1 MDYRGFHGE
10 GQWYKGNLHCHTTIS
25 DGNLTPEEVVDL
37 YKSHGYS
44 FLAISDHNIYTDFG
58 SSFNSEDF
66 VILPAVEA
74 AAVLVEREGSSN
86 CLKTHHIH
94 GILAPSAGDGAAASA
109 PGNCGAAGEGHECG
123 SAPADTAAAKD
134 FFAAAAADGQN
145 GAPLEH
151 MEEVP
156 TRVFAGQW
164 DGAAVA
170 QALSDDLRARSCIT
184 IYNHPIWSR
193 VRESEFIHTTGLT
206 ALEIYN
212 YNTVNESGT
221 GYDTTYWDVMLREG
235 KKIWGVASDDN
246 HNTEYFEDS
255 CGGFI
260 VVKAPKLSREDITQA
275 IVDGNYYSSSG
286 PEIYDW
292 GIHDQVAYVTCS
304 PVERVN
310 FIAGNYVGAGA
321 TVLSE
326 DGSDSVDYALLR
338 LRGDE
343 TYVRV
348 ECVDSHGRTAWSNPI
363 FLERP

>member
-1 MDYRGFHGE
+1 MLLLHVHRQRRLRGGESMDYKGFHGE
-10 GQWYKGNLHCHTTIS
+10 GQWYKGNLHCHTTVS
-25 DGNLTPEEVVDL
+25 DGSLTPEEVVTL
-37 YKSHGYS
+37 YKSNGYS

-58 SSFNSEDF
+58 SNFNNEAF

-74 AAVLVEREGSSN
+74 AAVLLEREGSAN
-86 CLKTHHIH
+86 CLKAHHIH
-94 GILAPSAGDGAAASA
+94 GILAPEPYGQEAAAMDRGRS
-109 PGNCGAAGEGHECG
+109 GACAFKGPFG
-123 SAPADTAAAKD
+123 
-134 FFAAAAADGQN
+134 
-145 GAPLEH
+145 H
-151 MEEVP
+151 MEEMP
-156 TRVFAGQW
+156 ARVFSGQW

-170 QALSDDLRARSCIT
+170 QSLCDDLKKRSCIT

-206 ALEIYN
+206 ALEIFN

-235 KKIWGVASDDN
+235 KRIWAVASDDN

-255 CGGFI
+255 CGGYI
-260 VVKAPKLSREDITQA
+260 VVKASELTRQAITQA
-275 IVDGNYYSSSG
+275 IVDGNYYSSCG

-292 GIHDQVAYVTCS
+292 GICDQVAYVTCS

-326 DGSDSVDYALLR
+326 DGTDSVDYALLR

-343 TYVRV
+343 TYIRV
-348 ECVDSHGRTAWSNPI
+348 ECVDAAGRTAWSNPI
-363 FLERP
+363 FLDKS

>member
-94 GILAPSAGDGAAASA
+94 GILAPSAGDGA
-109 PGNCGAAGEGHECG
+109 
-123 SAPADTAAAKD
+123 
-134 FFAAAAADGQN
+134 
-145 GAPLEH
+145 PLEH

-193 VRESEFIHTTGLT
+193 IRESEFIHTTGLT

-321 TVLSE
+321 TVLCE

>member
-1 MDYRGFHGE
+1 MDIHGFQGD
-10 GQWYKGNLHCHTTIS
+10 GKWYKGNLHCHTTLS
-25 DGNLTPEEVVDL
+25 DGSLTPEEVVEL
-37 YKSHGYS
+37 YKSNGYS
-44 FLAISDHNIYTDFG
+44 FLAISDHNIFTDFG
-58 SSFNSEDF
+58 NTFNTDDF
-66 VILPAVEA
+66 VILPAIEA
-74 AAVLVEREGSSN
+74 SAALFDKKWSTN

-94 GILAPSAGDGAAASA
+94 GIAAPCTKDYSSAS
-109 PGNCGAAGEGHECG
+109 P
-123 SAPADTAAAKD
+123 TLK
-134 FFAAAAADGQN
+134 
-145 GAPLEH
+145 H
-151 MEEVP
+151 MEVFPE
-156 TRVFAGQW
+156 RVFTGQW

-170 QALSDDLRARSCIT
+170 QSLSDDLRARGCIT

-193 VRESEFIHTTGLT
+193 VRDYEFAETNGLT
-206 ALEIYN
+206 AIEIFN

-246 HNTEYFEDS
+246 HNTEYFPDS

-260 VVKAPKLSREDITQA
+260 VVKSEELSREAITRA

-286 PEIYDW
+286 PKIYDW
-292 GIHDQVAYVTCS
+292 GVHDHVAYVTCS

-326 DGSDSVDYALLR
+326 DGTDHVDYALLR

-348 ECVDSHGRTAWSNPI
+348 ECRDALGRTAWSNPI
-363 FLERP
+363 FL